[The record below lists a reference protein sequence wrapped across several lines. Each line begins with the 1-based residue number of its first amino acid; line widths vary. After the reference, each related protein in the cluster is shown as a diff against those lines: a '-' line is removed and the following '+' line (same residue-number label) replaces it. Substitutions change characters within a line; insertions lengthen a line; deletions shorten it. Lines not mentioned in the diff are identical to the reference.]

1 MADDEERD
9 DSGPRRAAEM
19 GDLALLDRWRGGDST
34 AGSALFERHFDA
46 LCRFFRNKLA
56 AGDGVDD
63 LIQRTML
70 ALVESRDRFRGEASF
85 RTYLFTIA
93 RHELYAHLK
102 RSGREQARFDP
113 LVHSVHD
120 HGPSPTTILA
130 QRKEQRMLLEALRR
144 VPLELQVVLELYY
157 WEDLAASELA
167 RVLELPEGTVRT
179 RIRRGRAL
187 LEQALGELGEGE
199 AELHSTLAGLEDWAR
214 SVRAQAGAR

>member
-157 WEDLAASELA
+157 WEGIGTAELGEL
-167 RVLELPEGTVRT
+167 LELPQGTVKT
-179 RIRRGRAL
+179 RLMRARERL
-187 LEQALGELGEGE
+187 RASLSHAPAGEIP
-199 AELHSTLAGLEDWAR
+199 SDDDGLDAWAR
-214 SVRAQAGAR
+214 SLRALVVA